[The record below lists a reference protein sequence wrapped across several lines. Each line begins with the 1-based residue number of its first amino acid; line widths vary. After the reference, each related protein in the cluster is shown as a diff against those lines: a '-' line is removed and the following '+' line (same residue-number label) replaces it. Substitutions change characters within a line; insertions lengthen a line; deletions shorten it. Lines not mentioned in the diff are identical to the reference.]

1 IYDTALRACQKA
13 FDSDYPRNAAREA
26 FCGFAKSAKVLEELS
41 APPPWMARVGGRG
54 GLAA

>member
-1 IYDTALRACQKA
+1 MYDTALRACQKA